1 MLWIRAMSLRPAN
14 KSTTTP
20 TIVTARTSF
29 HNFIAGPFLVTYR
42 TRCSFPRPRRI
53 TPRAAFRLGR
63 PAALARRTGPRHDG
77 WMGIAPDAVASY
89 VDRAVEAMADIVGD
103 LGDDLADARPHLP
116 GANSPYAILRH
127 CLGVME
133 FWGGQV
139 VAGRTVDRDR
149 EAEFR
154 ASGPVAGLIADA
166 REAQRR
172 FRTVIVTA
180 DPKARPPGD
189 HPATGVDELE
199 LTSQGHALLHVMEE
213 VCQHLGQMEITRD
226 LLRQP

>member
-1 MLWIRAMSLRPAN
+1 MLWIRAMSLRPTS

-29 HNFIAGPFLVTYR
+29 HNFIAGSLSRHLPNALFIPA
-42 TRCSFPRPRRI
+42 S
-53 TPRAAFRLGR
+53 RADHSPDGI
-63 PAALARRTGPRHDG
+63 PAGLARRTGPRHDG

-103 LGDDLADARPHLP
+103 LGDDLANTRPHLP

-180 DPKARPPGD
+180 VPKARPPGD
-189 HPATGVDELE
+189 HPATGPDELE
-199 LTSQGHALLHVMEE
+199 LTSQGHALLHIMEE

>member
-1 MLWIRAMSLRPAN
+1 
-14 KSTTTP
+14 
-20 TIVTARTSF
+20 
-29 HNFIAGPFLVTYR
+29 
-42 TRCSFPRPRRI
+42 
-53 TPRAAFRLGR
+53 
-63 PAALARRTGPRHDG
+63 
-77 WMGIAPDAVASY
+77 MGIAPDAVASY

-103 LGDDLADARPHLP
+103 LGDDLANARPHLP

-149 EAEFR
+149 KAEFR

-189 HPATGVDELE
+189 HPTTGPHELE

-226 LLRQP
+226 LLRQPSETPG

>member
-1 MLWIRAMSLRPAN
+1 
-14 KSTTTP
+14 
-20 TIVTARTSF
+20 
-29 HNFIAGPFLVTYR
+29 
-42 TRCSFPRPRRI
+42 
-53 TPRAAFRLGR
+53 
-63 PAALARRTGPRHDG
+63 
-77 WMGIAPDAVASY
+77 MGIAPDAVASY

-103 LGDDLADARPHLP
+103 LGDDLANARPSLP

-154 ASGPVAGLIADA
+154 ASGPVDGLIADA
-166 REAQRR
+166 QKAQRR
-172 FRTVIVTA
+172 FRADIVTA
-180 DPKARPPGD
+180 EPKARPRGAHPGIG
-189 HPATGVDELE
+189 PDELE
-199 LTSQGHALLHVMEE
+199 LTSQGHVLLHVMEE